1 MANAKSGDTV
11 RVHYTGKLEDGTVF
25 DSSEGKDPLE
35 FILGQGTVIPGF
47 EAAIEGMKVGGKKTE
62 TIVSDE
68 AYGPYKDKLVEEVER
83 GMIPDHLELDV
94 GHHLQ
99 ITRPDAPPLI
109 LTVVEIREETIM
121 LDANHPLAG
130 KTLVFDIELVGIT
143 E

>member
-1 MANAKSGDTV
+1 MANAKTGDTV

-47 EAAIEGMKVGGKKTE
+47 EAAIEGMEIGGKKTE
-62 TIVSDE
+62 TITSDN
-68 AYGPYKDKLVEEVER
+68 AYGPYQDKLVEEVER
-83 GMIPDHLELDV
+83 TMIPDHIELDV

-99 ITRPDAPPLI
+99 ITRPDAPPLV
-109 LTVVEIREETIM
+109 LTVVEVKEETVM

-130 KTLVFDIELVGIT
+130 KTLVFDIELVEIN